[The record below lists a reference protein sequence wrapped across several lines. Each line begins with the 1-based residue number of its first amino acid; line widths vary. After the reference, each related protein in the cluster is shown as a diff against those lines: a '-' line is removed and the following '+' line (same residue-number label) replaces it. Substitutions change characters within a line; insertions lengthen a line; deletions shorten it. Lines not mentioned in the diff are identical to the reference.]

1 MMDLLGI
8 HFLWSSLGW
17 LCLLGLSLWL
27 ITVLFPVPGPSDNRS
42 NRSLED
48 ATNREPQKNAPISGA
63 SQILHTQK
71 KENR

>member
-27 ITVLFPVPGPSDNRS
+27 IAVLFPVPGSS
-42 NRSLED
+42 VSCSLED
-48 ATNREPQKNAPISGA
+48 ATNREPKESAPISCA
-63 SQILHTQK
+63 NQILYVK
-71 KENR
+71 KRENR